1 MLLFLLQMP
10 KYRYNTYVLYLY
22 FFLFSAMFKSYIQDQ
37 DFLLPPS
44 FSSFLGEWHEAVVLS
59 EIIDSLNIRNILSSY
74 KNEFKWTSAYHPI
87 MLIKVLFYGYMNA
100 TFSSRRIASK
110 LTSDLAYMFLSGNT
124 QPDFRTINRFRK
136 EKWDSLVPLFVQIVA
151 KAQELGLISFGRVS
165 IDGTKIYA
173 DASKHKNMDM
183 ETLEKKMKKLME
195 EAEKI
200 DDLED
205 DELGEDNDG
214 TGIPDELKTKE
225 WRDKKRQEIEEK
237 KKEIEARQKFVSD
250 EIKKHKEDEISMKRI
265 NTTDTDSRMMQMK
278 RKDFSNGYNP
288 QIATENQIILAST
301 VPNSA
306 GDIQEF
312 IPVLRKIEELHG
324 KEKQPKQILADRG
337 YASETNY
344 EYLEQNWIDGYIP
357 HPKLQWKL
365 SGNLEGW
372 KYDTRKDEYTDPDG
386 NIYRFASHGKR
397 RLKEGEANRKQW
409 RPRKEDIIRDEDFR
423 TKIYK
428 TKVNDGKRKVLKIS
442 KDWLDYCKKQDEKLA
457 TPEWKEIYRTRCHD
471 VEPVF
476 GNIKRNLKFERFSL
490 RWFHG
495 VQIEWN
501 LVTIAHNLKKIM
513 GSMRNISA

>member
-1 MLLFLLQMP
+1 
-10 KYRYNTYVLYLY
+10 
-22 FFLFSAMFKSYIQDQ
+22 MFKSYIQDQ

-44 FSSFLGEWHEAVVLS
+44 FSSFLWEGHEAIVLS
-59 EIIDSLNIRNILSSY
+59 EIIDGLDCSTLLSSY
-74 KNEFKWTSAYHPI
+74 SNTFRWTSAYHPV
-87 MLIKVLFYGYMNA
+87 MLVKILFYGYMNA

-136 EKWDSLVPLFVQIVA
+136 EKWEYLISLFVQIVT

-173 DASKHKNMDM
+173 DASKHKNMDI

-214 TGIPDELKTKE
+214 TGIPDELKTRE

-237 KKEIEARQKFVSD
+237 KKEIESQKKFVSN
-250 EIKKHKEDEISMKRI
+250 EVEQHKKNGISMKRI

-278 RKDFSNGYNP
+278 RKDYSNGYNP

-306 GDIQEF
+306 GDVQEL
-312 IPVLRKIEELHG
+312 IPVLKKIQELYG
-324 KEKQPKQILADRG
+324 KEKQPKQVLADKG

-357 HPKLQWKL
+357 HPKIQGKL

-372 KYDTRKDEYTDPDG
+372 KYDQNRDEYTDPEG
-386 NIYRFASHGKR
+386 KTYTFKQYSWSTTKR
-397 RLKEGEANRKQW
+397 RRGRPALIEPTKES
-409 RPRKEDIIRDEDFR
+409 DFKSKVYQ
-423 TKIYK
+423 TK
-428 TKVNDGKRKVLKIS
+428 TSDGKNQFLKIS
-442 KDWLDYCKKQDEKLA
+442 RWWLDHCQKQDQKLVTSQWRA
-457 TPEWKEIYRTRCHD
+457 LYQIRCHD

-490 RWFHG
+490 RWFHW
-495 VQIEWN
+495 VKIEWN

-513 GSMRNISA
+513 GSMRNLQENPA